1 MKQKQLSFYVTISD
15 ITIRLKSVSLRT
27 VSHVA
32 DQLANLENVDEL
44 KIMVTRVTQH
54 SDYMYEDSDLFI
66 EFVKEILAKNASRE
80 EDGLMI
86 DAVIKAIK
94 DKFDQLDIDCNSNT
108 TITARLKKDGSKKFK
123 VFAGLLNDIVLYI
136 ETPSQPTV
144 VRFNTVERL
153 IRMLNAMKYYGLLD

>member
-1 MKQKQLSFYVTISD
+1 MKQKQLSFYVTISG
-15 ITIRLKSVSLRT
+15 ITIRLKHVSLRT

-32 DQLANLENVDEL
+32 DRLASLEHTKEL
-44 KIMVTRVTQH
+44 TIMVTPVTQH
-54 SDYMYEDSDLFI
+54 SDYTYEDSDLFI
-66 EFVKEILAKNASRE
+66 EFVKEILAKNESRE

-94 DKFDQLDIDCNSNT
+94 DNFKNLDIKRNSNT
-108 TITARLKKDGSKKFK
+108 TITARLKKDGSKKFR

-144 VRFNTVERL
+144 VRLNTVDRL
-153 IRMLNAMKYYGLLD
+153 IRNLNAMKYFGLLD

>member
-1 MKQKQLSFYVTISD
+1 
-15 ITIRLKSVSLRT
+15 
-27 VSHVA
+27 
-32 DQLANLENVDEL
+32 
-44 KIMVTRVTQH
+44 MVTPVTQH
-54 SDYMYEDSDLFI
+54 SDYMHEDPDLFI

-86 DAVIKAIK
+86 DAVIEAIK
-94 DKFDQLDIDCNSNT
+94 DKFDQLDIDRNSNT
-108 TITARLKKDGSKKFK
+108 TITVRLKKDGSKKFR

>member
-27 VSHVA
+27 VSHLA
-32 DQLANLENVDEL
+32 DQLSNLENVDEL
-44 KIMVTRVTQH
+44 KIMVTPVTQH

-66 EFVKEILAKNASRE
+66 EFVKEILAKNESRK

-86 DAVIKAIK
+86 DAVIKAIEDNFK
-94 DKFDQLDIDCNSNT
+94 NLDIKRNSNT
-108 TITARLKKDGSKKFK
+108 TITARLKKDGSKKFR

-153 IRMLNAMKYYGLLD
+153 IRMLNAMKYYRLLD